1 MNARLDDLAKL
12 VTDRQAAMRQEAQ
25 LEAQL
30 RQAAEPE
37 RAGWAMRHKFALALA
52 AAALLAFAVAQA
64 ASAVGAARGGGGG
77 PMHML

>member
-12 VTDRQAAMRQEAQ
+12 VKDRQAQMRQEAL

-52 AAALLAFAVAQA
+52 IAALLAFAVAQA
-64 ASAVGAARGGGGG
+64 ASAMGGGGGGGG